1 MKKNIFST
9 KEKAVETRRC
19 FDCGCEV
26 KIEGKE
32 IKNGVLLQYEDNGEE
47 IFAMKCNNCY
57 EKNEGVADYKECE
70 VYSRIV
76 GYLRPVKNYN
86 PGKRQE
92 YEERKEYIA
101 KV

>member
-9 KEKAVETRRC
+9 KEQAVEARRC
-19 FDCGCEV
+19 FDCDCEI
-26 KIEGKE
+26 KMEGSE
-32 IKNGVLLQYEDNGEE
+32 IKNGVLLQYEDNNEE
-47 IFAMKCNNCY
+47 IFVMKCNDCY
-57 EKNEGVADYKECE
+57 EKNEGIIGYKECE

-76 GYLRPVKNYN
+76 GYLRPIKNYN

-92 YEERKEYIA
+92 YEDRKEYIA